1 MKNRVTIFAL
11 IIAITLAILSTASFA
26 EEQKIATGSLG
37 RAPHFSKQGERS
49 PGATKGLF
57 RGIEDLDLSEEQ
69 IAEVKEIMLDF
80 QKESLVLKS
89 QIQMKQLELK
99 ELFLESNIDMEKVRE
114 KLEEIADLQVEQ
126 KIKEVLTNEQ
136 LEKLSLG
143 LPMQKFGMEGS
154 ESKRGKIGNRQHPSH
169 TK

>member
-1 MKNRVTIFAL
+1 MKNRVIIFAL
-11 IIAITLAILSTASFA
+11 IIAITLATLSTASFA
-26 EEQKIATGSLG
+26 E
-37 RAPHFSKQGERS
+37 APHFSKQGERS

-69 IAEVKEIMLDF
+69 TAEIKKIMLDL

-99 ELFLESNIDMEKVRE
+99 ELFLEFNIDMEKVRE

-154 ESKRGKIGNRQHPSH
+154 ESKRGKIGNQQHPSH

>member
-1 MKNRVTIFAL
+1 MKNRVIIFAL

-26 EEQKIATGSLG
+26 E
-37 RAPHFSKQGERS
+37 APYFSKQGERS
-49 PGATKGLF
+49 PGETKGLF

-69 IAEVKEIMLDF
+69 TAEIKKIMLDL

-126 KIKEVLTNEQ
+126 KIKAIENQSKIKEVLTNEQ

-143 LPMQKFGMEGS
+143 FPMQKFGMEGS